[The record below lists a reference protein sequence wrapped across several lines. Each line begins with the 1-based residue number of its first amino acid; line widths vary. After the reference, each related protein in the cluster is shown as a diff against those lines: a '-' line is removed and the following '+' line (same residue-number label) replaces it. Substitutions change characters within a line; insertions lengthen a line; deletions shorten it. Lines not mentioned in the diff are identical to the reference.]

1 MMFDDYINAAHRAL
15 RKPSHA
21 DMSDE
26 RTTETRRKGKTAT
39 VLHKLNGHTYVW
51 RYQDNKLPQALVT
64 VPLLAAHYYPFME
77 LDSHMVCRAM
87 IEERQRWERAKNAN
101 GV

>member
-1 MMFDDYINAAHRAL
+1 MFDDYIDAANRAL

-21 DMSDE
+21 DMCDQ
-26 RTTETRRKGKTAT
+26 RTTETRRCGNTVT

-51 RYQDNKLPQALVT
+51 RYPDSKLPQAVTT
-64 VPLLAAHYYPFME
+64 VPLLAAHWYPFME
-77 LDSHMVCRAM
+77 MDAHAVTRAM
-87 IEERQRWERAKNAN
+87 IEDRARRERAKDAN